1 MRMPEVF
8 HMDLEKKFLSDFL
21 TDLNANRV
29 VLPTLPEVA
38 MQVRKAV
45 GDPQATA
52 AKIERIINTDPALS
66 AKLLKVVNSPAYRGS
81 EPITNLR
88 LAITRLGTNMIRNLA
103 TSLVMEQLYQV
114 ASTDNI
120 KQHLRDLWLHS
131 TRVAVLSHVIAKRFT
146 ELKPD
151 EAMLAGLI
159 HDIGALPI
167 LNRASLFPE
176 LLQDDEKLV
185 GVMQRLHTMIGPA
198 VLDEWGFAREMVIV
212 SAEHEDIY
220 QDRDG
225 AADYVDVIIV
235 ANLHGYLG
243 TDHRHAK
250 VNWDEVPAFAKIGMT
265 PEDSFAAMEE
275 ARDEMR
281 EMQGIL
287 AG

>member
-1 MRMPEVF
+1 
-8 HMDLEKKFLSDFL
+8 MDLEKKFLSDFL

-45 GDPQATA
+45 GDPQATTA
-52 AKIERIINTDPALS
+52 RIEKIINSDPALS
-66 AKLLKVVNSPAYRGS
+66 TKLLKVVNSPAYRGS

-88 LAITRLGTNMIRNLA
+88 MAVTRLGTNQVRNLA
-103 TSLVMEQLYQV
+103 TGLVMEQLYQV
-114 ASTDNI
+114 TSTDNI
-120 KQHLRDLWLHS
+120 KQHLKDLWLHS
-131 TRVAVLSHVIAKRFT
+131 TRVATLSHVIARRFT
-146 ELKPD
+146 KLKPD

-159 HDIGALPI
+159 HDIGTLPI

-176 LLQDDEKLV
+176 LLEDDEKLIA
-185 GVMQRLHTMIGPA
+185 VMQRLHTMIGPA
-198 VLDEWGFAREMVIV
+198 VLDEWGFSRDMVIV

-220 QDRDG
+220 QARDG
-225 AADYVDVIIV
+225 EVDYVDVIIV
-235 ANLHGYLG
+235 ANLHSYLG
-243 TDHRHAK
+243 TQNRLAK
-250 VNWDEVPAFAKIGMT
+250 INWEEVPAFTKIGMT

-287 AG
+287 ASSG